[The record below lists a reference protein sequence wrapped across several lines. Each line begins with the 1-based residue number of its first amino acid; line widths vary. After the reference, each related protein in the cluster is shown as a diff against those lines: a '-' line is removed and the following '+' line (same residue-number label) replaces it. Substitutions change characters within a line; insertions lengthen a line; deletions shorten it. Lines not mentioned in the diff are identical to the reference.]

1 MLNLIVILKN
11 AISNGSIIHTL
22 IKAKQLSNLASKL
35 ICMLI
40 ISDLIIDAFAQTL
53 FFTLTNGA
61 NCLIQNSLELC
72 HFLSKTYLLT
82 LFPEWV

>member
-11 AISNGSIIHTL
+11 VISNGSIIHTL

-40 ISDLIIDAFAQTL
+40 IADLMIDAFAQTL
-53 FFTLTNGA
+53 FFTLINGT
-61 NCLIQNSLELC
+61 NCLIQ
-72 HFLSKTYLLT
+72 TI
-82 LFPEWV
+82 